1 MEKTL
6 SKIKVFSSKDIDF
19 ETLGNELENLGED
32 ELISIEFSEKR
43 EQEEVNNGEEN

>member
-43 EQEEVNNGEEN
+43 EQKDVNNVEEN

>member
-6 SKIKVFSSKDIDF
+6 IKIKVFSSKDIDF

-32 ELISIEFSEKR
+32 ELISIEFIENSDH
-43 EQEEVNNGEEN
+43 EEINNGEEN

>member
-43 EQEEVNNGEEN
+43 EQKYVNNGEEN